1 MNTDKTRLR
10 ELIAHPV
17 QPALVDELRRDG
29 NLFFVGGELP
39 VRQTLE
45 TVFDSHCQVPAE
57 LFHVAFGGLDTFHRG
72 EELARQ
78 LKKNFSTH
86 IVGRIDFPAPAYILE
101 RAYAAGVDILDLPL
115 HVFDPAIARERGLE
129 RDRRLAALEAALP
142 VFPRWGVAS
151 TLMAGE
157 EPPCVTCRGIDEL
170 LAAGIVPLV
179 ELSPRAAHYP
189 LDELVAL
196 FGHLAAGW
204 KRHKVMTLPLQPL
217 VGCLTPLVAARK
229 AGILRGFIDKVHD
242 RQLLASSDLRRSLR
256 VKQVEQSFESAGL

>member
-1 MNTDKTRLR
+1 MTTDQTRLR
-10 ELIAHPV
+10 ELIARPV

-39 VRQTLE
+39 VRETLE

-57 LFHVAFGGLDTFHRG
+57 LFYITFGGLDNFHLG

-78 LKKNFSTH
+78 IKKNFSTH
-86 IVGRIDFPAPAYILE
+86 IVGRIDFPAPPYILE

-115 HVFDPAIARERGLE
+115 TVYDPTIARERGLE
-129 RDRRLAALEAALP
+129 RDRRLASLEAARA
-142 VFPRWGVAS
+142 VFPRWGVAT

-157 EPPCVTCRGIDEL
+157 EPPYVTRRGIDEL

-179 ELSPRAAHYP
+179 ELSTRAAHYP
-189 LDELVAL
+189 LDELAAL

-204 KRHKVMTLPLQPL
+204 KKYKVVTLPLQPL
-217 VGCLTPLVAARK
+217 VACLTPLVAARK

-242 RQLLASSDLRRSLR
+242 RQLLATSDLRRSLR